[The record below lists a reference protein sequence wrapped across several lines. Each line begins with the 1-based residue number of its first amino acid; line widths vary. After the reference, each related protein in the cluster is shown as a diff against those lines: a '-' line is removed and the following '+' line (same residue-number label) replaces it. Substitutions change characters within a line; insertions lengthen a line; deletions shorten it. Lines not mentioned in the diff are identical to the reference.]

1 MKTRSLSLLLAM
13 LCFTLLSIAQSNPIK
28 IACVGNS
35 ITYGSQ
41 ILNKARDSYPAVLGQ
56 LLGDGYDVKNFGF
69 SARTLLM
76 QGDRPY
82 MKEQMYQDVLN
93 YNPQIVVIKLGTN
106 DTKPHNWKHKK
117 FFTRD
122 LRKMVTDLNK
132 LSSAPKIYLCYPAKA
147 YHKAWGY
154 INDSIITHEVI
165 PMIDQVA
172 KQMHVEVID
181 LHSVTSNMSEQ
192 FPDKVHPNA
201 AGAVVLAKTVCSSIL
216 GHDVVHTPQA
226 FPGRKSSWNGYDRYD
241 FTYNER
247 ATTVV
252 CPKIT
257 AAGAPWI
264 WRPAFFGAFP
274 SVDIALL
281 AKGFHVAYYDLTHLY
296 GSPRSVQLG
305 TKFYEHLTSMYGL
318 SSKVTLEGF
327 SRGGMFALNWAAKNT
342 DKVACIYLDAPVC
355 NAFSWPGRSRDG
367 LWKEF
372 LKEWKLT
379 ETDMAHF
386 KGNPIDQLAP
396 IATAKIPI
404 FSVCGG
410 SDKVVPFDENMKTV
424 RSRYLALGGPIEV
437 IIKPEV
443 GHHPHSLEKP
453 EPVVDFIVRN
463 QPAFKKYQD
472 YAVRGS
478 LQNSFTRFEQTGKG
492 RVAFFGGSI
501 TEMSGWHTMIMQ
513 QLKQRFPF
521 TEFEFIEA
529 GIGSTGS
536 TPGAFRLQTDV
547 LDKGE
552 IDLLFTEAAVNDH
565 TNYFTPEEQVRGME
579 GIVRHA
585 RIANPNVDIM
595 MLHFIYDPFIEM
607 LKAGRMPDVIFNHD
621 RVANHYQVPSVNLV
635 SEVNNRMEAN
645 EFTWKEFGG
654 THPHWMG
661 HKYYAAAIA
670 SVFDTMWNLPEDK
683 QLIVPHLLPET
694 PLDTFSYYK
703 GDFLSIESAKLK
715 RGFQI
720 IEGWK
725 PAIATGTRHGFV
737 NVPMLEATRAGSK
750 LELTFE
756 GTAIGYFGACGPD
769 AGIIEYSI
777 DGAPFK
783 KKDTYT
789 QWSHYLYIPWVYM
802 FETELPAGK
811 HKLVLRISKDNNKD
825 SKGTAIQIR
834 NFVVN

>member
-1 MKTRSLSLLLAM
+1 MKTRSLSLLFIM
-13 LCFTLLSIAQSNPIK
+13 LCLVLSSIAQSRPIK
-28 IACVGNS
+28 VACVGNS
-35 ITYGSQ
+35 ITFGSQ
-41 ILNKARDSYPAVLGQ
+41 ISNRAKDSYPAVLGQ
-56 LLGDGYDVKNFGF
+56 LLGDGYDIKNFGF

-82 MKEQMYQDVLN
+82 MKEQMYQDVLT

-106 DTKPHNWKHKK
+106 DTKPENWKYKK
-117 FFTRD
+117 AFTRD
-122 LRKMVTDLNK
+122 LRRMVTDFKK

-147 YHKAWGY
+147 YNKGWGY

-172 KQMHVEVID
+172 KQMDLTVID
-181 LHSVTSNMSEQ
+181 LHTATSNMSAQ
-192 FPDKVHPNA
+192 FPDKIHPNA
-201 AGAVVLAKTVCSSIL
+201 AGAVELAKTVCSSIL
-216 GHDVVHTPQA
+216 GRDVVHTPQA
-226 FPGRKSSWNGYDRYD
+226 FPGHMSRWNGYDRYD
-241 FTYNER
+241 FTYNNR
-247 ATTVV
+247 TTTVV
-252 CPKIT
+252 RPKNI
-257 AAGAPWI
+257 AVGAPWI
-264 WRPAFFGAFP
+264 WRPAFFGAFS

-281 AKGFHVAYYDLTHLY
+281 AKGFHVVCYDLTHLY

-318 SSKVTLEGF
+318 SPKVTLEGF
-327 SRGGMFALNWAAKNT
+327 SRGGMFALNWATKNT
-342 DKVACIYLDAPVC
+342 EKVACIYLDAPVC
-355 NAFSWPGRSRDG
+355 NIFSWPGRSNKS
-367 LWKEF
+367 LWSQF
-372 LKEWKLT
+372 LKEWNLT
-379 ETDMAHF
+379 EVDMNHF
-386 KGNPIDQLAP
+386 KGNSIDQLVP
-396 IATAKIPI
+396 IAKAKIPI

-410 SDKVVPFDENMKTV
+410 SDKVVPFDENMKIV
-424 RSRYLALGGPIEV
+424 RSRYLALGGSIEV
-437 IIKPEV
+437 IVKEGV
-443 GHHPHSLEKP
+443 GHHPHSLENP

-463 QPAFKKYQD
+463 QPTFKKLQD

-478 LQNSFTRFEQTGKG
+478 LQNSFTRFEQTRKG

-501 TEMSGWHTMIMQ
+501 TEMPGWHTMIMQ

-536 TPGAFRLQTDV
+536 TPGAFRLATDV
-547 LDKGE
+547 LNKGE

-579 GIVRHA
+579 GIIRHA
-585 RIANPNVDIM
+585 RITNPNVDIV

-607 LKAGRMPDVIFNHD
+607 FKLGSIPDVIFNHD
-621 RVANHYQVPSVNLV
+621 RVANHYQVPSINLV
-635 SEVNNRMEAN
+635 SEINDRMQAG

-661 HKYYAAAIA
+661 HKYYASAIA
-670 SVFDTMWNLPEDK
+670 SLFDTMWNLPQDK
-683 QLIVPHLLPET
+683 QKIASHLLPA
-694 PLDTFSYYK
+694 PLDSFSYYN
-703 GDFLSIESAKLK
+703 GDFASIESAKLK
-715 RGFQI
+715 RGFQLVENWI
-720 IEGWK
+720 
-725 PAIATGTRHGFV
+725 PTLSAGTRPGFV
-737 NVPMLEATRAGSK
+737 DVSMLEATRPGSK
-750 LELTFE
+750 LEFVFE

-769 AGIIEYSI
+769 AGIIEFSI

-789 QWSHYLYIPWVYM
+789 QWSQYLYIPWVYM
-802 FETELPAGK
+802 FETELTAGE
-811 HKLVLRISKDNNKD
+811 HKLVLRISKDKNKD